1 MFTKRDI
8 YLSLD
13 ISEIRAIVNL
23 NLSQNHTVV
32 NRLYT
37 KVFRKS
43 YKSVGHIHF
52 YSYTTANLMLELT
65 GYEIIHQRFAKN
77 RTKNIFQNPTF
88 KNIFTA
94 IPQFIIETINPYFS
108 SVIMGD
114 HLVVFAK
121 RKANRDMTSH

>member
-43 YKSVGHIHF
+43 FMFSILH
-52 YSYTTANLMLELT
+52 
-65 GYEIIHQRFAKN
+65 
-77 RTKNIFQNPTF
+77 
-88 KNIFTA
+88 
-94 IPQFIIETINPYFS
+94 TINIWNYAT
-108 SVIMGD
+108 
-114 HLVVFAK
+114 HLFLAPRFMPHK
-121 RKANRDMTSH
+121 LGKFFNLHTTFDIL

>member
-37 KVFRKS
+37 R
-43 YKSVGHIHF
+43 
-52 YSYTTANLMLELT
+52 YSEN
-65 GYEIIHQRFAKN
+65 
-77 RTKNIFQNPTF
+77 
-88 KNIFTA
+88 
-94 IPQFIIETINPYFS
+94 
-108 SVIMGD
+108 
-114 HLVVFAK
+114 HLVFDFTHNEIFGITQHIYFLHQDLYHINLVNFSTFTPLLK
-121 RKANRDMTSH
+121 YSNS